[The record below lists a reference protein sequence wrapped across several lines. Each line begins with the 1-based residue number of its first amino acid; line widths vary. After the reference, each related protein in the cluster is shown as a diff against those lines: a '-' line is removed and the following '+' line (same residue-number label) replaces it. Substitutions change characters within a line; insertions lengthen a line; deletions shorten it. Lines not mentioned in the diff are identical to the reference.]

1 MIGFALSGNPDKQI
15 SADLRQLLIDTD
27 LETLE
32 NRVSKS
38 MIKYKTLSNDLQ
50 KEVDD
55 FVEFLS
61 QKYAKTA

>member
-1 MIGFALSGNPDKQI
+1 
-15 SADLRQLLIDTD
+15 
-27 LETLE
+27 
-32 NRVSKS
+32 